1 MCSLFL
7 EALLERCLE
16 NQHRIFFFSMVSEG
30 AICGRC
36 GPSFIMLYREIANEF
51 EIEN

>member
-1 MCSLFL
+1 VFPVLGSIIRKVL
-7 EALLERCLE
+7 RKST
-16 NQHRIFFFSMVSEG
+16 HDFFFSMVSEG